1 MQELEKILEEMRQ
14 IKDGNRKENLYAKYP
29 PNGKDQEVLNAY
41 SQGYEDGTDNLYNA
55 VVHIIRKYMEND
67 HTARKGVIIM
77 TENEVIKI
85 FENEVIILD
94 CWIEH
99 CKDIIADCETED
111 DEFDDDKERA
121 ELSLKDYTERKEA
134 FDVAISALKEIQLYK
149 DNKLCLVPEDVYSR
163 QCSELDAYKEI
174 GTVEECREAVEKQK
188 PKKPHRN
195 YKKFSG
201 LWCKCGW
208 YLGQKQ
214 CLDIKYC
221 PNCGQ
226 KIDFGE

>member
-1 MQELEKILEEMRQ
+1 MTTEEAIEILEEV
-14 IKDGNRKENLYAKYP
+14 KELDDTMYAYNP
-29 PNGKDQEVLNAY
+29 VYMNA
-41 SQGYEDGTDNLYNA
+41 
-55 VVHIIRKYMEND
+55 
-67 HTARKGVIIM
+67 
-77 TENEVIKI
+77 
-85 FENEVIILD
+85 LD
-94 CWIEH
+94 I
-99 CKDIIADCETED
+99 
-111 DEFDDDKERA
+111 
-121 ELSLKDYTERKEA
+121 
-134 FDVAISALKEIQLYK
+134 AISALKEVQLYK

-201 LWCKCGW
+201 LWYKCGW

-226 KIDFGE
+226 AILLENEDD

>member
-1 MQELEKILEEMRQ
+1 
-14 IKDGNRKENLYAKYP
+14 
-29 PNGKDQEVLNAY
+29 
-41 SQGYEDGTDNLYNA
+41 
-55 VVHIIRKYMEND
+55 
-67 HTARKGVIIM
+67 M
-77 TENEVIKI
+77 TENEVLKI

-99 CKDIIADCETED
+99 CKDFIADCETED

-149 DNKLCLVPEDVYSR
+149 DNKLCLIPEDVYSR

-226 KIDFGE
+226 AIDENLEGMEENE

>member
-1 MQELEKILEEMRQ
+1 MTSEEAINTLKNHTQYYAPTSDLE
-14 IKDGNRKENLYAKYP
+14 A
-29 PNGKDQEVLNAY
+29 
-41 SQGYEDGTDNLYNA
+41 
-55 VVHIIRKYMEND
+55 
-67 HTARKGVIIM
+67 
-77 TENEVIKI
+77 
-85 FENEVIILD
+85 LD
-94 CWIEH
+94 MAIE
-99 CKDIIADCETED
+99 
-111 DEFDDDKERA
+111 
-121 ELSLKDYTERKEA
+121 
-134 FDVAISALKEIQLYK
+134 ALKEVQQY
-149 DNKLCLVPEDVYSR
+149 R
-163 QCSELDAYKEI
+163 EI

-226 KIDFGE
+226 SIDENLEGMEDE

>member
-1 MQELEKILEEMRQ
+1 MTKNEEIKKVIFGLQFLKEK
-14 IKDGNRKENLYAKYP
+14 
-29 PNGKDQEVLNAY
+29 
-41 SQGYEDGTDNLYNA
+41 LYN
-55 VVHIIRKYMEND
+55 
-67 HTARKGVIIM
+67 G
-77 TENEVIKI
+77 I
-85 FENEVIILD
+85 FSDRLD
-94 CWIEH
+94 CI
-99 CKDIIADCETED
+99 
-111 DEFDDDKERA
+111 
-121 ELSLKDYTERKEA
+121 DY
-134 FDVAISALKEIQLYK
+134 AISAIKELQMYK

-163 QCSELDAYKEI
+163 QCCELDAYKEI

-226 KIDFGE
+226 AIDENLEGMEDE

>member
-1 MQELEKILEEMRQ
+1 MTES
-14 IKDGNRKENLYAKYP
+14 
-29 PNGKDQEVLNAY
+29 EVL
-41 SQGYEDGTDNLYNA
+41 
-55 VVHIIRKYMEND
+55 
-67 HTARKGVIIM
+67 
-77 TENEVIKI
+77 KI

-121 ELSLKDYTERKEA
+121 ELSLKDYTERKET
-134 FDVAISALKEIQLYK
+134 FDIAISALKEIKLYK
-149 DNKLCLVPEDVYSR
+149 DGKLCLIPEDVYSR

-174 GTVEECREAVEKQK
+174 GSVEECREAVEKQK

-226 KIDFGE
+226 AIDDNLEGMEDV